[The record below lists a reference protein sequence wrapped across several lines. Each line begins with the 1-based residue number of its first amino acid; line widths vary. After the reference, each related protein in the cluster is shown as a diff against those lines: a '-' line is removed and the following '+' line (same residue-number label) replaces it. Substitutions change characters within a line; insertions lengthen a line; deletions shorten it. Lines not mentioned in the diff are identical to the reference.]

1 MGIFYCLR
9 QTGGEIATT
18 TVVVKEVLQLAIS
31 RARKEELVAKY
42 VDLLDRSSAVFI
54 AEYKGMSVQQVEGLR
69 GAVREADGS
78 LHVAKNT
85 LMRVAFEQAGKP
97 VPSQLG
103 SGMTAVGFAL
113 GEAPTMAKALS
124 KYAKDEELF
133 VLQGGFM
140 DSAELSADDV
150 KNLAELPS
158 LDELRAQILG
168 VLQAPARNVASV
180 IAGSVRQVVN
190 VIDAYS
196 KTDEAAAEA
205 A

>member
-1 MGIFYCLR
+1 MP
-9 QTGGEIATT
+9 
-18 TVVVKEVLQLAIS
+18 IS
-31 RARKEELVAKY
+31 RSRKEELVAQY
-42 VDLLDRSSAVFI
+42 VDLIDRSSAVFI
-54 AEYKGMSVQQVEGLR
+54 AEYKGMSVSQVEQLR

-97 VPSQLG
+97 IPSQLS
-103 SGMTAVGFAL
+103 SGQTAVGFAL

-124 KYAKDEELF
+124 KFAKAEDLF

-140 DSAELSADDV
+140 DSAELSVDDV
-150 KNLAELPS
+150 TNLAELPS

-180 IAGSVRQVVN
+180 IAGGVRQVVN

-196 KTDEAAAEA
+196 KTDEAAPEA

>member
-1 MGIFYCLR
+1 MK
-9 QTGGEIATT
+9 A
-18 TVVVKEVLQLAIS
+18 VAKEVLQLAIS
-31 RARKEELVAKY
+31 RARKEELVAQY
-42 VDLLDRSSAVFI
+42 VDLLERSSAVFV
-54 AEYKGMSVQQVEGLR
+54 AEYKGMSVKQVEELR

-85 LMRVAFEQAGKP
+85 LMRVAFEQTGNP
-97 VPSQLG
+97 VPSSLS
-103 SGMTAVGFAL
+103 SGQTAVGFAL

-124 KYAKDEELF
+124 KFAKDEEMF
-133 VLQGGFM
+133 VLQGGMM
-140 DSAELSADDV
+140 DSAEISAADI
-150 KNLAELPS
+150 KNLSELPS

-168 VLQAPARNVASV
+168 TLQAPARNVASV

-196 KTDEAAAEA
+196 KKDEAAPEA